1 MIYCDWAATSPLCS
15 EAAGAME
22 PWLRFAGNPSS
33 QHSLGREAARAV
45 RDARERIAGC
55 IGALPEEICFTSCG
69 TEADNLAVKGCAVK
83 AMAAWGPKR
92 FVVSSIEHPAVL
104 STCAGLEPLGFR
116 TARLPADREGRV
128 DPASLEEALKERTAL
143 VSVMTANNEIGT
155 VEPVRALC
163 AAAHQKGVLF
173 HTDAV
178 QAVGHIPVDVEDLG
192 VDLLSASAHKFSG
205 PRGVGFLYIRRGTGL
220 APLLDGGGQER
231 GVRSGT
237 ENVAGIAGMA
247 AALDAGCKKMRR
259 EAARLEEMRCRILA
273 GLADVKADYIINGSA
288 DRLPGF
294 LSLSFKNM
302 DGEMLLHRLDL
313 MGVAVSTGSAC
324 HAGKEEVSPVIRAIG
339 VGEEYRRGTIRLTL
353 GPGNTMEEA
362 VQIAAALREA
372 VRERV

>member
-1 MIYCDWAATSPLCS
+1 
-15 EAAGAME
+15 ME

-33 QHSLGREAARAV
+33 PHSLGREAARAV
-45 RDARERIAGC
+45 RDAREQIARC
-55 IGALPEEICFTSCG
+55 IGALPDEICFTSCG
-69 TEADNLAVKGCAVK
+69 TESDNLAVKGCALN
-83 AMAAWGPKR
+83 AMVSWGPKR
-92 FVVSSIEHPAVL
+92 IVVSSIEHPAVL
-104 STCAGLEPLGFR
+104 LACAGLEAFGFR
-116 TARLPADREGRV
+116 TVRLPADREGKV
-128 DPASLEEALKERTAL
+128 QPSSLEEALGERTAL

-163 AAAHQKGVLF
+163 AAAHRKGVLF

-205 PRGVGFLYIRRGTGL
+205 PRGVGFLYVRRGTSL

-231 GVRSGT
+231 GMRSGT

-247 AALDAGCKKMRR
+247 AALVAGCKKMRR
-259 EAARLEEMRCRILA
+259 EAARLEEMRESILA
-273 GLADVKADYIINGSA
+273 GLADVKADYIVNGSA

-313 MGVAVSTGSAC
+313 LGVAVSTGSAC
-324 HAGKEEVSPVIRAIG
+324 HAGKEAVSPVIRAIG

-353 GPGNTMEEA
+353 GAGNTPEEA
-362 VQIAAALREA
+362 GQITAALRDA
-372 VRERV
+372 VRERVQPFSSRSRLS